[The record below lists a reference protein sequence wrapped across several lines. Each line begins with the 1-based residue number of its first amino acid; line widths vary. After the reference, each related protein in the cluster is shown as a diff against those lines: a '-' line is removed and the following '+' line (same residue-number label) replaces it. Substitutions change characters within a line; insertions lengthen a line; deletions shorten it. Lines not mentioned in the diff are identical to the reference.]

1 MSSSSS
7 GRSDA
12 TAKSAEG
19 EEEEKMLMLL
29 EEILAPPSPGEDIFK
44 GTTTTTDDET
54 DTAAATAGGR
64 SAAAEGALAKMMH
77 VSPEQLGE
85 ILQLRKEYYVYLD
98 VLVYY
103 YQAMPVATWMLQT
116 LTELAGA
123 LATFSTST
131 TTAAAAV
138 DLEADIMRAA
148 YKKLN
153 KLVEENS
160 SSSDDDDG
168 RQRQSLLL
176 SNIRADVGLPQ
187 NDPWLPVLDAV
198 GDLLHLEGARD
209 TIGVV
214 AHYTASS
221 TAAAAAEFINR
232 LSTWSAKNNDGSS
245 SKRQQLLQQYS
256 QSLLEPPPEW
266 RLQEML
272 DLRPNSSSSSGQQQ
286 QRHRMMSPE
295 EEAIERKNGLQLS
308 HEARTVQGMRAIV
321 QNAREEAEEYRE
333 LFNDTTAKSAQ
344 FVELIQRL
352 VTKQQQE
359 QKSSNMDH
367 VYSSF
372 LRYVGIIGRLVQ
384 KAIDK
389 IPPSRV

>member
-1 MSSSSS
+1 
-7 GRSDA
+7 
-12 TAKSAEG
+12 
-19 EEEEKMLMLL
+19 MLMLL